1 MKISLFAALLLL
13 PTAALAQEV
22 GSTVQPTSAPTP
34 ADQTVGEPLRITSV
48 ETFEDRE
55 PSRRGQVVVIRY
67 FMGDVAMPDAGRPEV
82 SLVGPTGE
90 AYSAVPKSDF
100 SPDQAPTADAVGQAL
115 GPQTAVFQLPLFEM
129 EDSTGWKLQV
139 GTFGTG
145 VQIVLQ

>member
-1 MKISLFAALLLL
+1 MKISLIAALLLL
-13 PTAALAQEV
+13 PTTALAQEV
-22 GSTVQPTSAPTP
+22 GATVAPTSVPTP

-55 PSRRGQVVVIRY
+55 PSRRGQVIVIRY
-67 FMGDVAMPDAGRPEV
+67 FMGDVAIPEGQPDV

-129 EDSTGWKLQV
+129 EDPTGWRLQV
-139 GTFGTG
+139 GSFGTG